1 MEVENEIFRKLNF
14 FTPHPTSAKTKEKLI
29 VSTKN
34 LNCKNAFTAIDLFC
48 GAGGLT
54 AGLQQAGFKVISA
67 IEVLPL
73 AAETYAKNHPEVHM
87 VPRDIK
93 KVNPTELMKSLGL
106 KKGELDLVAG
116 CPPCQGFSSLRTR
129 NKSSSV
135 FDARNDLVI
144 EFLRFVKAFFPKT
157 VMMENVPA
165 LAKDCRIHTV
175 LKSLKKL
182 GYHVND
188 KTVQVQDASDFGVPQ
203 RRRRMILLASRN
215 GNIPETKKIATKA
228 TVRSFITSVTPEKLA
243 TDPLHNYVSKRS
255 EKINELI
262 RHIPKDGGSRMDLP
276 KSMWLECHK
285 RYPKGFRDVYG
296 RMKWDD
302 VSPTMTGGCTNPS
315 KGRFLHPEEDR
326 AITLR
331 EAALLQ
337 TFPSDYY
344 FPHKAGRD
352 KVALMIGNALP
363 PEFIRRHALSILEH
377 LKESNISKK

>member
-1 MEVENEIFRKLNF
+1 MCAAISSKKIPSLNQ
-14 FTPHPTSAKTKEKLI
+14 TLTSAKTFEELI
-29 VSTKN
+29 VSSQN
-34 LNCKNAFTAIDLFC
+34 LKSDNTYTAIDLFC

-73 AAETYAKNHPEVHM
+73 AAETYSKNHPEVHM
-87 VPRDIK
+87 VSIDIK
-93 KVNPTELMKSLGL
+93 KVNPIELMKTLGI

-144 EFLRFVKAFFPKT
+144 EFLRFVEAFLPKT

-165 LAKDCRIHTV
+165 LAKDGRINTV
-175 LKSLKKL
+175 LESLKNL
-182 GYHVND
+182 GYHVDD

-215 GNIPETKKIATKA
+215 GNIPETKKISPKT
-228 TVRSFITSVTPEKLA
+228 TVRKFITSVTPEKLA
-243 TDPLHNYVSKRS
+243 TDPLHNYLSKRT

-262 RHIPKDGGSRMDLP
+262 RHIPKDGGSRMELP
-276 KSMWLECHK
+276 ESMWLECHK

-302 VSPTMTGGCTNPS
+302 VSPTMTGGCINPS
-315 KGRFLHPEEDR
+315 KGRFLHPEENR

-344 FPHKAGRD
+344 FPHEAGRD

-377 LKESNISKK
+377 LNSNQISKK